1 MVQGK
6 PFIFEDQI
14 LKWLNPQRVPDHKHY
29 IIIIVALYIIY
40 LEFYIED
47 INVNRNFYNSYFF
60 EKVNNYSIL
69 VDSLGFT

>member
-6 PFIFEDQI
+6 TFIMGDQI

-29 IIIIVALYIIY
+29 IIITVALCSFY

-47 INVNRNFYNSYFF
+47 INVNSNSYNSYFL
-60 EKVNNYSIL
+60 NRSII
-69 VDSLGFT
+69 SY